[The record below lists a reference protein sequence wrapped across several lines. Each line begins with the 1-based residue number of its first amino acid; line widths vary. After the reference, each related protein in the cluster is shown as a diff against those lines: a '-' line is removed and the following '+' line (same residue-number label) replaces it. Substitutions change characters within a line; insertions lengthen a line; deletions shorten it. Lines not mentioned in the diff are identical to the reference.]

1 MIASIWARLK
11 TLHMR
16 THKNRHALT
25 ARNLNYLLWRY
36 VANLGRTTR
45 VLFNTPESAVANILS
60 DMNRD
65 GIIVSDSNRFLSV
78 DGRRVLASVAAT
90 VLESAKADCVRKAK
104 QERIGKIKDYLVDLV
119 PLDYAHSP
127 DSDLLKLALDPKLLD
142 IVSSYLGMWPRLHA
156 IYVWLNFPTPDE
168 ARESQ
173 LWHRDSEDIRM
184 VKAFIYL
191 VDVDETTGPFSYIP
205 RTQAFGELSSRVPV
219 AADMARITDVE
230 MESVLPRR
238 HWLACTGPAGTMI
251 LADPIGYH
259 RGGKPTKG
267 DRILVSFSYTS
278 GTPMSRRKLQVQIPP
293 WASDMQRAALI

>member
-1 MIASIWARLK
+1 MIASIRARLK

-16 THKNRHALT
+16 THKKRHALT

-36 VANLGRTTR
+36 VANLGRTAR
-45 VLFNTPESAVANILS
+45 VLVKTPESAVANILS

-65 GIIVSDSNRFLSV
+65 GIIVSDSNRLLSV

-90 VLESAKADCVRKAK
+90 VLESAKADCVLEAK
-104 QERIGKIKDYLVDLV
+104 RERIGKKDYLVDLV
-119 PLDYAHSP
+119 PLDYAHSS
-127 DSDLLKLALDPKLLD
+127 DSDLIRLALDPKLLD

-156 IYVWLNFPTPDE
+156 IYVWLNFPTLDE
-168 ARESQ
+168 AKESQ
-173 LWHRDSEDIRM
+173 LWHRDSEDMRM

-205 RTQAFGELSSRVPV
+205 RTQPFGELSSRVPV

>member
-11 TLHMR
+11 SLHMR
-16 THKNRHALT
+16 THKKRHALT

-36 VANLGRTTR
+36 VANLGRTAH
-45 VLFNTPESAVANILS
+45 VLVKTPESAVANILS
-60 DMNRD
+60 DMNCD
-65 GIIVSDSNRFLSV
+65 GIIVSDSDRFLSV

-90 VLESAKADCVRKAK
+90 VLESAKADCVRKSK
-104 QERIGKIKDYLVDLV
+104 QERIGKKDYLVDLI
-119 PLDYAHSP
+119 PLDHAHSP

-173 LWHRDSEDIRM
+173 LWHRDSEDMRM

-191 VDVDETTGPFSYIP
+191 VDVDESTGPFSYIP
-205 RTQAFGELSSRVPV
+205 RTQPFGELSSRVPV
-219 AADMARITDVE
+219 ATDMARITDVE
-230 MESVLPRR
+230 MDSVLPRR
-238 HWLACTGPAGTMI
+238 HWLSCTGPAGTMI

-278 GTPMSRRKLQVQIPP
+278 GTPMSRRRLQVQEIPP